1 MWQNRTKFRTVA
13 MIIGCKLTRCN
24 MKSIEIKNVNLKFE
38 TELSN
43 FSSNNVALGTLA
55 MLTVTCFLK
64 NSKILS
70 LGCGYGV
77 AGILAGK
84 LIGRENIIMYDVS
97 KGAT

>member
-1 MWQNRTKFRTVA
+1 
-13 MIIGCKLTRCN
+13 MI
-24 MKSIEIKNVNLKFE
+24 SIEIKNVNLKFE
-38 TELSN
+38 TEPSN

-64 NSKILS
+64 NGKILG

-97 KGAT
+97 KYET